1 MMVIFKQMLS
11 DILGRKSRYL
21 WNNES
26 DIRVYF
32 QNEYKNE
39 AQYAYEYWLSTGK
52 IGYAS
57 R

>member
-1 MMVIFKQMLS
+1 MMMVIKQILG
-11 DILGRKSRYL
+11 DILGRKSRL
-21 WNNES
+21 MWNNES

-32 QNEYKNE
+32 QNEYKKE
-39 AQYAYEYWLSTGK
+39 AQHAYEYWLSTGK

>member
-1 MMVIFKQMLS
+1 MMGIKQILS
-11 DILGRKSRYL
+11 DILGRKSRL
-21 WNNES
+21 IWNNDS

-39 AQYAYEYWLSTGK
+39 AQHAYEYWLSTGK
-52 IGYAS
+52 IGYSS